1 MKYIRTVIILLL
13 VSALGSA
20 QGKVTVVSSASI
32 FQDMAVNIG
41 GDKID
46 AFSIV
51 PIGGDP
57 HLYEPKP
64 SDAQLVKSADV
75 ILVNGLTFEGW
86 INKLID
92 NSGTTA
98 KVYTITEGVD
108 VIKSDRYKNAADPH
122 AWMDASNGLKYIENI
137 KAALIETDPKNA
149 DFYTTNYEK
158 YRAEITA
165 LDAYIS
171 SEIKKIPEP
180 KRMLVTSHDAFAYY
194 GKRYSIRLNALKG
207 ISTEA
212 ETQTSD
218 MVRVANA
225 IQESGVPAI
234 FIESTINPQV
244 IQQIARDNNVKIGGE
259 LFADSIGDED
269 SEGPT
274 YVKMLKHNTDVIVLA
289 LSQNTMTATK
299 IDSDHLE
306 NGWLIYLIVG
316 LVMLGALV
324 FAVTKFNK

>member
-1 MKYIRTVIILLL
+1 MKYISTLILLFATTL
-13 VSALGSA
+13 VAFS
-20 QGKVTVVSSASI
+20 QGKIKVVSSASI
-32 FQDMAVNIG
+32 FQDMATNIG
-41 GDKID
+41 GEKIE
-46 AFSIV
+46 AFTIV

-64 SDAQLVKSADV
+64 SDAQLVKSANI

-92 NSGTTA
+92 NSGTKA

-108 VIKSDRYKNAADPH
+108 VLKSEKYKNAADPH

-137 KAALIETDPKNA
+137 KTALIETDPTNEA
-149 DFYTTNYEK
+149 YYTANYEK
-158 YRAEITA
+158 YKAELIA
-165 LDAYIS
+165 LDNYIT
-171 SEIKKIPEP
+171 IQINKIPES

-194 GKRYSIRLNALKG
+194 GKKYNIRLNALKG

-218 MVRVANA
+218 MIRVAKA
-225 IQESGVPAI
+225 IKESGVPAI

-259 LFADSIGDED
+259 LFADSIGAED

-274 YVKMLKHNTDVIVLA
+274 YIKMLRHNTDVIVKA
-289 LSQNTMTATK
+289 LSQNEMTATK
-299 IDSDHLE
+299 IDSDNSE
-306 NGWLIYLIVG
+306 SGWLIYLIVG
-316 LVMLGALV
+316 LVMLGALA

>member
-1 MKYIRTVIILLL
+1 MKYISTLILLL
-13 VSALGSA
+13 F
-20 QGKVTVVSSASI
+20 VTTIAASQDKIKVVSSASI
-32 FQDMAVNIG
+32 FQDMAKNIG
-41 GDKID
+41 GDKIES
-46 AFSIV
+46 FSIV

-92 NSGTTA
+92 NSGSTA
-98 KVYTITEGVD
+98 KVHTITEGVD
-108 VIKSDRYKNAADPH
+108 VLKSDKYKNAADPH
-122 AWMDASNGLKYIENI
+122 AWMDASNGLTYVENI
-137 KAALIETDPKNA
+137 KNALVETDPKNK
-149 DFYTTNYEK
+149 DFYTANYEK
-158 YRAEITA
+158 YRNEIAA
-165 LDAYIS
+165 LDKYIAK
-171 SEIKKIPEP
+171 EIKKIPEA

-194 GKRYSIRLNALKG
+194 GKRYNIRLNALKG

-218 MVRVANA
+218 MVRVARA
-225 IQESGVPAI
+225 IKETGVPAI

-259 LFADSIGDED
+259 LFADSIGAKD

-274 YVKMLKHNTDVIVLA
+274 YVKMLRHNTDVIVKA

-299 IDSDHLE
+299 IDSDNSE

-316 LVMLGALV
+316 LVMLAALA
-324 FAVTKFNK
+324 FAITKFNK

>member
-1 MKYIRTVIILLL
+1 MKYISIIILLFA
-13 VSALGSA
+13 SIFTTA
-20 QGKVTVVSSASI
+20 QGKIKVVSSASI
-32 FQDMAVNIG
+32 FQDMAMNIG
-41 GDKID
+41 GEKID
-46 AFSIV
+46 AFTIV

-64 SDAQLVKSADV
+64 SDAQLVKSADI

-98 KVYTITEGVD
+98 KVHTITDGVD
-108 VIKSDRYKNAADPH
+108 VLKSEKYKNAADPH
-122 AWMDASNGLKYIENI
+122 AWMNVRNGLVYIENI
-137 KAALIETDPKNA
+137 KKALIEVDPKNKEY
-149 DFYTTNYEK
+149 YTSNYEK
-158 YRAEITA
+158 YKNEITA
-165 LDAYIS
+165 LDKYIEE
-171 SEIKKIPEP
+171 EIKKIPEA

-194 GKRYSIRLNALKG
+194 GKRYNIRLNALKG

-218 MVRVANA
+218 MIRVAKA
-225 IQESGVPAI
+225 IRESKVPAI

-244 IQQIARDNNVKIGGE
+244 IQQIARDNKVKIGGE
-259 LFADSIGDED
+259 LFADSIGAED

-274 YVKMLKHNTDVIVLA
+274 YVKMLRHNTDVIVKA
-289 LSQNTMTATK
+289 LSQDTMSATK
-299 IDSDHLE
+299 IDSDNSE

-316 LVMLGALV
+316 LVMIGALV
-324 FAVTKFNK
+324 FAITKFNK

>member
-1 MKYIRTVIILLL
+1 MKYISKVIILLL
-13 VSALGSA
+13 IPALATA
-20 QGKVTVVSSASI
+20 QGKITVVSSASI
-32 FQDMAVNIG
+32 FQDMAINIG
-41 GDKID
+41 GDKIE

-64 SDAQLVKSADV
+64 SDAQLVKSANI

-86 INKLID
+86 INKLIA
-92 NSGTTA
+92 NSGSKA

-137 KAALIETDPKNA
+137 KDALVKTDPKNA

-158 YRAEITA
+158 YKSEITA
-165 LDAYIS
+165 LDTYIAT
-171 SEIKKIPEP
+171 EIKKIPEA

-194 GKRYSIRLNALKG
+194 GKRYNIKLNALKG

-218 MVRVANA
+218 MVRVAKA

-259 LFADSIGDED
+259 LFADSIGDQD

-274 YVKMLKHNTDVIVLA
+274 YVQMLRHNTDVIVLA

-299 IDSDHLE
+299 IDSDNLE

-316 LVMLGALV
+316 LIMLGALV